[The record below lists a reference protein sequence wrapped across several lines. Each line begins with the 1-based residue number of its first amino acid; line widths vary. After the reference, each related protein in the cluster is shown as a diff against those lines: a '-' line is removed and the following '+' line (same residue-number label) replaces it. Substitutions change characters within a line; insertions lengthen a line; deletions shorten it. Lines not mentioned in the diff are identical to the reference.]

1 MKISVRILHQQMMS
15 NQQVRTGVGISEDS
29 PSADD
34 EQSAGENRC
43 RYQ

>member
-1 MKISVRILHQQMMS
+1 MKISVRILHQQMIS
-15 NQQVRTGVGISEDS
+15 NQQVRTGEDISEDS

>member
-1 MKISVRILHQQMMS
+1 MRTIHQQLMS
-15 NQQVRTGVGISEDS
+15 NQQLRTGVGISEDS
-29 PSADD
+29 PSVAD

>member
-1 MKISVRILHQQMMS
+1 MRILHQQMMS
-15 NQQVRTGVGISEDS
+15 NQQVRTGLGISEDY
-29 PSADD
+29 PPAAD